1 MPTYE
6 YECLT
11 CDYKFEKSQSMTA
24 KPVRKCPK
32 CRGRV
37 RRLFGIG
44 SGIIF
49 KGSGF
54 YATDYRKGKPPA
66 KTPCGRTEP
75 CKDRPCPKDEKSKD
89 GRPENRKPNNEKS
102 EK

>member
-6 YECLT
+6 YECLA
-11 CDYKFEKSQSMTA
+11 CGHKFEKFQNMTA
-24 KPVRKCPK
+24 KPLKKCPK
-32 CRGRV
+32 CQHRV
-37 RRLFGIG
+37 KRLFGIG

-66 KTPCGRTEP
+66 ETCCGKTEP
-75 CKDRPCPKDEKSKD
+75 CKNPPGTKDEKSKN
-89 GRPENRKPNNEKS
+89 GTSENKKPNNKKS